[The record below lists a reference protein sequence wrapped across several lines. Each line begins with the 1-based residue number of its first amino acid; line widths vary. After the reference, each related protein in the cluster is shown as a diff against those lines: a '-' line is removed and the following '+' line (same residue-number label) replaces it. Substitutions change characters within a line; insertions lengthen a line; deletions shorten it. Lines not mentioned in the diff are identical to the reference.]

1 MTKLADYM
9 QAVSDP
15 ATQRALSAVLGAV
28 YDDLTAL
35 HTHLSTDGIVIPAT
49 LAKGSTAENV
59 SNTGF
64 GYVIDGLQCYK
75 AAVAAGT
82 AFTGGTVNTAAAAPL
97 VFGGWA
103 WQINAAGT
111 ITALP
116 TSGDQ
121 VHATAAA
128 ALAYAR
134 GLTPTAGNVFFGYS
148 VIGSKASTAWR
159 AGTDDLTPGSDCQT
173 AAFTSVASTIP
184 TLSLTE

>member
-1 MTKLADYM
+1 MADFTDHI
-9 QAVSDP
+9 QQVSDP
-15 ATQRALSAVLGAV
+15 ATQRALIALLGAV
-28 YDDLTAL
+28 RTDLNAIQ
-35 HTHLSTDGIVIPAT
+35 THLSSDGIVIAST
-49 LAKGSTAENV
+49 LSKGSTPENV
-59 SNTGF
+59 ANTGF
-64 GYVIDGLQCYK
+64 GYVIDGLQLYK

-82 AFTGGTVNTAAAAPL
+82 AFTGGTVNTGAAAPL

-111 ITALP
+111 ISALP
-116 TSGDQ
+116 ASGDQ

-128 ALAYAR
+128 ALAYAQ

-184 TLSLTE
+184 TLTFTE